1 MRRIFTICL
10 LAILLPLLGRGQR
23 AIWLA
28 GRAVIPG
35 GSAVLHSTRGH
46 MKSLSGLGL
55 PTNGQHN
62 ALVQLSELP
71 SAAQVE
77 QWARAGITLGDYLGG
92 YSWWALV
99 REGLDAS
106 R

>member
-1 MRRIFTICL
+1 
-10 LAILLPLLGRGQR
+10 
-23 AIWLA
+23 
-28 GRAVIPG
+28 
-35 GSAVLHSTRGH
+35 VLHSTRGH

-106 R
+106 RLGRATGIVSLVPIAPEWKLDAALRAHNLI